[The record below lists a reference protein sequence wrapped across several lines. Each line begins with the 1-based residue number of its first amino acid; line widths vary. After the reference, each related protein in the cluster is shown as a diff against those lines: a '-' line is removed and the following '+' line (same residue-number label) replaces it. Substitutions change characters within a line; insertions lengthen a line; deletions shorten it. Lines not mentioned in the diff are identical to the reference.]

1 MKRICVS
8 FADML
13 ASILPDTEYFADT
26 ETIGFYGKIRLLQL
40 YHRDWDAVQYC
51 ERPSGLDFIA
61 LAVAIERA
69 GSTLVMQ
76 NAHYD
81 LTTAQQQ
88 GSTSWVPNVEFIQDT
103 LLLGRLALP
112 RLESHSLDSLM
123 DKVLGF
129 DPYRKL
135 GLDKKTLQKSNWS
148 GVLTEDQLNYACV
161 DVYYLPAVYDAVKHL
176 RDSESYKL
184 DMLTLRY
191 CLDFQWNGM
200 PVAQARL
207 DALYQKTAKIV
218 VDNPL
223 PINVNSWQQV
233 RPYIGQD
240 ESDDLALAKFA
251 HNGCTKSATIRKVRK
266 AKKLLSFLDKFDTAA
281 GVILGK
287 FKPAAKSGRLTSDDQ
302 NLQQLPR
309 ASKEAFGVEEDEV
322 LIYADYAQLELRTIC
337 AITDCQA
344 MAELFRAGVDLHT
357 YTSDML
363 FGDEAELATMYP
375 GPEELRKIR
384 KRNRQVTKTANF
396 SFLYAGGISMFI
408 DILVKTTDIW
418 LDETTAGVT
427 KRRWANLWS
436 EITAWQQKGIS
447 KQQRKQTGKTPLGRE
462 YMAERVTDYLNIE
475 NQGAG
480 SEVAKLALH
489 YLYKAGF
496 KEKHPDYKLCNFI
509 HDSFIIRGPN
519 RDEYKQVAEL
529 LADCMQ
535 RAWFAMAELMKIK
548 DLPMPVQV
556 AVGHNWGDIEND
568 EIPNLYDYELEGT
581 STFGL

>member
-1 MKRICVS
+1 MQKQLVA
-8 FADML
+8 FASL
-13 ASILPDTEYFADT
+13 LVNVQPNTEYFVDT
-26 ETIGFYGKIRLLQL
+26 ETIGLYGQIRLLQVFC
-40 YHRDWDAVQYC
+40 REWEAVQYC

-61 LAVAIERA
+61 FVTAIERA
-69 GSTLVMQ
+69 GSELIMQ
-76 NAHYD
+76 NLHYD
-81 LTTAQQQ
+81 LTTGQQQ
-88 GSTSWVPNVEFIQDT
+88 GSTSWLPSVHFMQDT
-103 LLLGRLALP
+103 LLLGRLAFP

-123 DKVLGF
+123 AKVLGY
-129 DPYRKL
+129 DPYTRA
-135 GLDKKTLQKSNWS
+135 GLDKKTLQKGDWS
-148 GVLTEDQLNYACV
+148 GSLTNEQLVYACT
-161 DVYYLPAVYDAVKHL
+161 DVYHLPAVYDAVKHM

-309 ASKEAFGVEEDEV
+309 ASKEAFGVDETEV
-322 LIYADYAQLELRTIC
+322 LIYADYAQVELRTIC
-337 AITDCQA
+337 AITNCTL
-344 MAELFRAGVDLHT
+344 MENLFRAGVDLHT

-363 FGDEAELATMYP
+363 FGSEEELGIADP
-375 GPEELRKIR
+375 DELRKTR

-418 LDETTAGVT
+418 LDEAHAGMT

-447 KQQRKQTGKTPLGRE
+447 KQQRKQTGKTVMGRE
-462 YMAERVTDYLNIE
+462 YMAERVTDYLAIE
-475 NQGAG
+475 NQGTAA
-480 SEVAKLALH
+480 EVAKLALH
-489 YLYKAGF
+489 YLYKDGF
-496 KEKHPDYKLCNFI
+496 REKHPDYKLINFI

-519 RDEYKQVAEL
+519 RDEYKEVAQQ

-535 RAWFAMAELMKIK
+535 RAWFAMSQSMQIK
-548 DLPMPVQV
+548 NLPMPVTV
-556 AVGHNWGDIEND
+556 SVGHNWGDIEND
-568 EIPNLYDYELEGT
+568 EIENLYDFELEGMA
-581 STFGL
+581 TFGL

>member
-1 MKRICVS
+1 MHKIRVS
-8 FADML
+8 FTDML
-13 ASILPDTEYFADT
+13 ACVQPNTEYFVDT
-26 ETIGFYGKIRLLQL
+26 ETIGFYGQIRLLQVFC
-40 YHRDWDAVQYC
+40 RDWDAVKYC

-61 LAVAIERA
+61 LATAIERA
-69 GSTLVMQ
+69 GSRLIMQ

-88 GSTSWVPNVEFIQDT
+88 GSTSWVPNVEFIDDT

-112 RLESHSLDSLM
+112 RLESHSLDTLM
-123 DKVLGF
+123 AKVLGF
-129 DPYRKL
+129 DPYAKYF
-135 GLDKKTLQKSNWS
+135 LDKKTLQKSNWA
-148 GVLTEDQLNYACV
+148 GELTADQLAYACT
-161 DVYYLPAVYDAVKHL
+161 DVYHLPAVYDAVKHV

-200 PVAQARL
+200 PIDQARL

-251 HNGCTKSATIRKVRK
+251 HDGCTKSATIRKVRK

-309 ASKEAFGVEEDEV
+309 ASKEAFGVDESEV

-363 FGDEAELATMYP
+363 FGTE
-375 GPEELRKIR
+375 EELSPMYDPNELKVVR

-418 LDETTAGVT
+418 LDEMNAGIT
-427 KRRWANLWS
+427 KRRWANLWT

-496 KEKHPDYKLCNFI
+496 RTKHPDYRVCNFI

-519 RDEYKQVAEL
+519 RDEYKEVAQL
-529 LADCMQ
+529 LANCMQ

-548 DLPMPVQV
+548 DLPMPVTV
-556 AVGHNWGDIEND
+556 SVGHNWGDIEND
-568 EIPNLYDYELEGT
+568 EVENLYDFELEGT
-581 STFGL
+581 ATFGL

>member
-1 MKRICVS
+1 MQKQLVA
-8 FADML
+8 FASL
-13 ASILPDTEYFADT
+13 LVNVQPNTEYFVDT
-26 ETIGFYGKIRLLQL
+26 ETIGLYGQIRLLQVFC
-40 YHRDWDAVQYC
+40 REWEAVQYC

-61 LAVAIERA
+61 FVTAIERA
-69 GSTLVMQ
+69 GSELIMQ
-76 NAHYD
+76 NLHYD
-81 LTTAQQQ
+81 LTTGQQQ
-88 GSTSWVPNVEFIQDT
+88 GSTSWLPSVHFMQDT
-103 LLLGRLALP
+103 LLLGRLAFP

-123 DKVLGF
+123 AKVLGY
-129 DPYRKL
+129 DPYTRA
-135 GLDKKTLQKSNWS
+135 GLDKKTLQKGDWS
-148 GVLTEDQLNYACV
+148 GSLTNEQLVYACT
-161 DVYYLPAVYDAVKHL
+161 DVYHLPAVYDAVKHM

-287 FKPAAKSGRLTSDDQ
+287 FKPAAKSGRLTSEDQ

-309 ASKEAFGVEEDEV
+309 ASKEAFGVDETEV
-322 LIYADYAQLELRTIC
+322 LIYADYAQVELRTIC
-337 AITDCQA
+337 AITNCTL
-344 MAELFRAGVDLHT
+344 MENLFRAGVDLHT

-363 FGDEAELATMYP
+363 FGTEEDLGIADP
-375 GPEELRKIR
+375 DELRKTR

-418 LDETTAGVT
+418 LDEAHAGMT

-447 KQQRKQTGKTPLGRE
+447 KQQRKQTGKTVMGRE
-462 YMAERVTDYLNIE
+462 YMAERVTDYLAIE
-475 NQGAG
+475 NQGTAA
-480 SEVAKLALH
+480 EVAKLALH
-489 YLYKAGF
+489 YLYKDGF
-496 KEKHPDYKLCNFI
+496 REKHPDYKLINFI

-519 RDEYKQVAEL
+519 RDEYKEVAQQ

-535 RAWFAMAELMKIK
+535 RAWFAMSQSMQIK
-548 DLPMPVQV
+548 NLPMPVTV
-556 AVGHNWGDIEND
+556 SVGHNWGDIEND
-568 EIPNLYDYELEGT
+568 EIENLYDFELEGMA
-581 STFGL
+581 TFGL

>member
-1 MKRICVS
+1 MQKQLVA
-8 FADML
+8 FASLL
-13 ASILPDTEYFADT
+13 ANVQPNTEYFVDT
-26 ETIGFYGKIRLLQL
+26 ETIGFYGQIRLLQVFC
-40 YHRDWDAVQYC
+40 REWEAVQYC

-61 LAVAIERA
+61 FVTAIERA
-69 GSTLVMQ
+69 GSTLIMQ
-76 NAHYD
+76 NLHYD
-81 LTTAQQQ
+81 LTTGQQQ
-88 GSTSWVPNVEFIQDT
+88 GSTSWVPNIEFMQDT

-123 DKVLGF
+123 AKVLGY
-129 DPYRKL
+129 DPYARA
-135 GLDKKTLQKSNWS
+135 GLDKKTLQKGDWS
-148 GVLTEDQLNYACV
+148 GHLTDEQLTYACT
-161 DVYYLPAVYDAVKHL
+161 DVYHLPAVYDAVKHM

-207 DALYQKTAKIV
+207 DALYQRTAKIV

-309 ASKEAFGVEEDEV
+309 ASKEAFGVDEDEV
-322 LIYADYAQLELRTIC
+322 LIYADYAQVELRTIC
-337 AITDCQA
+337 AITNCTL
-344 MAELFRAGVDLHT
+344 MENLFRAGVDLHS

-363 FGDEAELATMYP
+363 FGDEDTLAQQYTDPDELH
-375 GPEELRKIR
+375 KIR

-418 LDETTAGVT
+418 LAESEAGIT
-427 KRRWANLWS
+427 KRRWANLWA

-447 KQQRKQTGKTPLGRE
+447 KQQRKQTGKTVMGRE
-462 YMAERVTDYLNIE
+462 YMADRVTDYLAIE
-475 NQGAG
+475 NQGTAA
-480 SEVAKLALH
+480 EVAKLALH
-489 YLYKAGF
+489 YLYKDGF
-496 KEKHPDYKLCNFI
+496 REKHPDYKLINFI

-519 RDEYKQVAEL
+519 RDEYKEVAQM
-529 LADCMQ
+529 LANCMQ
-535 RAWFAMAELMKIK
+535 RAWFAMSQSMQIK
-548 DLPMPVQV
+548 NLPMPVTV
-556 AVGHNWGDIEND
+556 SVGHNWGDIEND
-568 EIPNLYDYELEGT
+568 EIENLYDFELEGMA
-581 STFGL
+581 TFGL

>member
-1 MKRICVS
+1 M
-8 FADML
+8 
-13 ASILPDTEYFADT
+13 
-26 ETIGFYGKIRLLQL
+26 
-40 YHRDWDAVQYC
+40 YH
-51 ERPSGLDFIA
+51 
-61 LAVAIERA
+61 
-69 GSTLVMQ
+69 
-76 NAHYD
+76 
-81 LTTAQQQ
+81 
-88 GSTSWVPNVEFIQDT
+88 
-103 LLLGRLALP
+103 
-112 RLESHSLDSLM
+112 
-123 DKVLGF
+123 
-129 DPYRKL
+129 
-135 GLDKKTLQKSNWS
+135 
-148 GVLTEDQLNYACV
+148 
-161 DVYYLPAVYDAVKHL
+161 LPAVYDAVKHM

-309 ASKEAFGVEEDEV
+309 ASKEAFGVDETEV
-322 LIYADYAQLELRTIC
+322 LIYADYAQVELRTIC
-337 AITDCQA
+337 AITNCTL
-344 MAELFRAGVDLHT
+344 MENLFRAGVDLHT

-363 FGDEAELATMYP
+363 FGTEEDLGIADP
-375 GPEELRKIR
+375 DELRKTR

-418 LDETTAGVT
+418 LDEAHAGMT

-447 KQQRKQTGKTPLGRE
+447 KQQRKQTGKTVMGRE
-462 YMAERVTDYLNIE
+462 YMAERVTDYLAIE
-475 NQGAG
+475 NQGTAA
-480 SEVAKLALH
+480 EVAKLALH
-489 YLYKAGF
+489 YLYKDGF
-496 KEKHPDYKLCNFI
+496 REKHPDYKLINFI

-519 RDEYKQVAEL
+519 RDEYKEVAQQ

-535 RAWFAMAELMKIK
+535 RAWFAMSQSMQIK
-548 DLPMPVQV
+548 NLPMPVTV
-556 AVGHNWGDIEND
+556 SVGHNWGDIEND
-568 EIPNLYDYELEGT
+568 EIENLYDFELEGMA
-581 STFGL
+581 TFGL

>member
-1 MKRICVS
+1 MQKQLVA
-8 FADML
+8 FASL
-13 ASILPDTEYFADT
+13 LVNVQPNTEYFVDT
-26 ETIGFYGKIRLLQL
+26 ETIGLYGQIRLLQVFC
-40 YHRDWDAVQYC
+40 REWEAVQYC

-61 LAVAIERA
+61 FVTAIERA
-69 GSTLVMQ
+69 GSELIMQ
-76 NAHYD
+76 NLHYD
-81 LTTAQQQ
+81 LTTGQQQ
-88 GSTSWVPNVEFIQDT
+88 GSTSWLPSVHFMQDT
-103 LLLGRLALP
+103 LLLGRLAFP

-123 DKVLGF
+123 AKVLGY
-129 DPYRKL
+129 DPYTRA
-135 GLDKKTLQKSNWS
+135 GLDKKTLQKGDWS
-148 GVLTEDQLNYACV
+148 GSLTNEQLVYACT
-161 DVYYLPAVYDAVKHL
+161 DVYHLPAVYDAVKHM

-287 FKPAAKSGRLTSDDQ
+287 FKPAAKSGRLTSEDQ

-309 ASKEAFGVEEDEV
+309 ASKEAFGVDETEV
-322 LIYADYAQLELRTIC
+322 LIYADYAQVELRTIC
-337 AITDCQA
+337 AITNCTL
-344 MAELFRAGVDLHT
+344 MENLFRAGVDLHT

-363 FGDEAELATMYP
+363 FGSEEELGIADP
-375 GPEELRKIR
+375 DELRKTR

-418 LDETTAGVT
+418 LDEAHAGMT

-447 KQQRKQTGKTPLGRE
+447 KQQRKQTGKTVMGRE
-462 YMAERVTDYLNIE
+462 YMAERVTDYLAIE
-475 NQGAG
+475 NQGTAA
-480 SEVAKLALH
+480 EVAKLALH
-489 YLYKAGF
+489 YLYKDGF
-496 KEKHPDYKLCNFI
+496 REKHPDYKLINFI

-519 RDEYKQVAEL
+519 RDEYKEVAQQ

-535 RAWFAMAELMKIK
+535 RAWFAMSQSMQIK
-548 DLPMPVQV
+548 NLPMPVTV
-556 AVGHNWGDIEND
+556 SVGHNWGDIEND
-568 EIPNLYDYELEGT
+568 EIENLYDFELEGMA
-581 STFGL
+581 TFGL

>member
-1 MKRICVS
+1 MKRQCVS
-8 FADML
+8 FADIMQ
-13 ASILPDTEYFADT
+13 SIQPNTEYFADT
-26 ETIGFYGKIRLLQL
+26 ETIGFYGQIRLLQV
-40 YHRDWDAVQYC
+40 YARDWPAVLYC
-51 ERPSGLDFIA
+51 ERPSGLDFIKFVTEIA
-61 LAVAIERA
+61 RA
-69 GSTLVMQ
+69 NSILVMQ

-81 LTTAQQQ
+81 LTTGQQQ
-88 GSTSWVPNVEFIQDT
+88 GSSSWVPDIEFIQDT

-129 DPYRKL
+129 DPYVKL

-148 GVLTEDQLNYACV
+148 GALTEDQLNYACV
-161 DVYYLPAVYDAVKHL
+161 DVYYLPNVYDAVKHM

-200 PVAQARL
+200 PVDQARL
-207 DALYQKTAKIV
+207 DNLYHKTARIV
-218 VDNPL
+218 AENPL

-251 HNGCTKSATIRKVRK
+251 HKGCTKSAAIRKVRK
-266 AKKLLSFLDKFDTAA
+266 AKKLLSFLEKFDTAA

-309 ASKEAFGVEEDEV
+309 ASKEAFGVDESEV
-322 LIYADYAQLELRTIC
+322 LIYADYAQVELRTIC
-337 AITDCQA
+337 AITDCKL
-344 MAELFRAGVDLHT
+344 MAELFRKGVDLHT

-363 FGDEAELATMYP
+363 FGTEESLGIDDAD
-375 GPEELRKIR
+375 ELRKIR

-418 LDETTAGVT
+418 LDEAAAGVT

-447 KQQRKQTGKTPLGRE
+447 KQQRKELGKTVLGRQ
-462 YMAERVTDYLNIE
+462 YMADRVTDYLAIE
-475 NQGAG
+475 NQGTAA
-480 SEVAKLALH
+480 EVAKLALH

-496 KEKHPDYKLCNFI
+496 KTLHPDYKIVNFI

-519 RDEYKQVAEL
+519 REEYKEVAQL
-529 LADCMQ
+529 LASCMQ
-535 RAWFAMAELMKIK
+535 RAWFAVSESMKIK
-548 DLPMPVQV
+548 DLPMPVKV
-556 AVGHNWGDIEND
+556 SVGHNWGDIEDD
-568 EIPNLYDYELEGT
+568 EIPNLYDFELEGMA
-581 STFGL
+581 SYK

>member
-1 MKRICVS
+1 MKRQEVT
-8 FADML
+8 FAELMD
-13 ASILPDTEYFADT
+13 SIQPGEQHFVDT
-26 ETIGFYGKIRLLQL
+26 ETAGFYGKIMLLQL
-40 YHRDWDAVQYC
+40 YCRGWDAVKYC
-51 ERPSGLDFIA
+51 RRPSGLDFISFVTKIA
-61 LAVAIERA
+61 
-69 GSTLVMQ
+69 STQGLLVMQ

-81 LTTAQQQ
+81 LTTGQQQ
-88 GSTSWVPNVEFIQDT
+88 GSQSWVPDVNFIDDT
-103 LLLGRLALP
+103 LLLGRLAFP
-112 RLESHSLDSLM
+112 RLDSHSLDSLM
-123 DKVLGF
+123 DHVLGF
-129 DPYRKL
+129 DPYQKL
-135 GLDKKTLQKSNWS
+135 GLDKKTLQKSNWAGALS
-148 GVLTEDQLNYACV
+148 EDQLNYACV
-161 DVYYLPAVYDAVKHL
+161 DVFYLPQVYDAVVKAK
-176 RDSESYKL
+176 DSESYKL

-200 PVAQARL
+200 PVDQARL
-207 DALYQKTAKIV
+207 DALYHKTAKII

-233 RPYIGQD
+233 RPYIGRD

-251 HNGCTKSATIRKVRK
+251 HQGCTKSATIRKVRK
-266 AKKLLSFLDKFDTAA
+266 AKKLLSFLEKFDTAT

-309 ASKEAFGVEEDEV
+309 ASKEAFGVGEDEV

-337 AITDCQA
+337 AITGCKA
-344 MAELFRAGVDLHT
+344 MEALFRAGVDLHS

-363 FGDEAELATMYP
+363 FGTEEDLNIEDA
-375 GPEELRKIR
+375 EELRKTR

-418 LDETTAGVT
+418 LSEAEAGIT

-436 EITAWQQKGIS
+436 EITAWQQKGIA

-462 YMAERVTDYLNIE
+462 YTAERVTDYLNIE

-480 SEVAKLALH
+480 SEVSKLALH
-489 YLYKAGF
+489 YLYKSGF
-496 KEKHPDYKLCNFI
+496 REKHPDYRVINFI

-519 RDEYKQVAEL
+519 REEYKAVAQL

-535 RAWFAMAELMKIK
+535 RAWFAMAELMQIK

-568 EIPNLYDYELEGT
+568 QIPNLYDYELEGT
-581 STFGL
+581 ATFGL